1 MKAKRDVEKQEAQA
15 RKQEQDAIAAEEKRK
30 QREQKAA
37 EDSKRFTEKQKQK
50 EEAAAEKER
59 QRALKEENRKSKDG
73 KTRRFGGLLGG
84 IGGGGA
90 AAVTTAGAEG
100 ATLPS
105 VEGTQAVDETGIE
118 PETVKPAAAE
128 PTATEGA
135 TEPTVEPLEK
145 VGSDESTGA
154 HYLTTVPQPEAAEAL
169 DEPKQAIDAE
179 PETDPNFVEPSVAQE
194 STVAEGPMA
203 TKSSSLYPSETPAAP
218 TTEPMPEPRTST
230 NNERT
235 VQPTSPTKG
244 EKGNS
249 KVKSWFKTR
258 FRTGS
263 KSQKEIEGADGRK
276 PGFIGGATLTGAG
289 TNGTDSPDLAK
300 SDSMH
305 EVAMAGKTDGTDDM
319 YGSSEKDV
327 SPVQEPVRGGS
338 HSPSISSLSESDV
351 DEASTQPSRGRRGF
365 KERLLNKSNTKE
377 ANDKDDDF
385 EEARDTFDEEK
396 LTPPPK
402 MSTIAADSAKSENS
416 PSRERSKF
424 TEDL

>member
-1 MKAKRDVEKQEAQA
+1 MKAKRDAEKQEAQA

-37 EDSKRFTEKQKQK
+37 EDSKKFAEKQKQK

-59 QRALKEENRKSKDG
+59 QRASKEENRKSKDG
-73 KTRRFGGLLGG
+73 KTRRFGGFLGG
-84 IGGGGA
+84 IGGGA
-90 AAVTTAGAEG
+90 A
-100 ATLPS
+100 LPN
-105 VEGTQAVDETGIE
+105 VEGTRAADETGIE
-118 PETVKPAAAE
+118 PEAIEPAAAE
-128 PTATEGA
+128 PTASEGA
-135 TEPTVEPLEK
+135 TEPTAEPLET
-145 VGSDESTGA
+145 VGSDESTGV
-154 HYLTTVPQPEAAEAL
+154 HFRTTIPQPKEAEAV
-169 DEPKQAIDAE
+169 DEPKQGIEAE
-179 PETDPNFVEPSVAQE
+179 PEHDHDIVEPSVPQV
-194 STVAEGPMA
+194 STMAEGPMA

-218 TTEPMPEPRTST
+218 TSTEPMPEPITST
-230 NNERT
+230 SNERT
-235 VQPTSPTKG
+235 VEPTSPTKG

-263 KSQKEIEGADGRK
+263 KTQKEIEGADGRK
-276 PGFIGGATLTGAG
+276 PGFIGGAALTGAG
-289 TNGTDSPDLAK
+289 TDGTESPDLAK
-300 SDSMH
+300 SDSMR

-327 SPVQEPVRGGS
+327 SPVQEPVRGRS

-377 ANDKDDDF
+377 SNTKDDEF
-385 EEARDTFDEEK
+385 EEARDKFDEEK

-402 MSTIAADSAKSENS
+402 MATLAADSTKSENS